1 MATPTLDDMI
11 DVYIISE
18 AEMEAALLVA
28 GNRGNNLLNGLA
40 PYAVVP
46 LTPPVLQGDYADTY
60 TLADAAE
67 VNSVLFPLGPRGFAV
82 FENLL
87 ASAAA

>member
-1 MATPTLDDMI
+1 MI
-11 DVYIISE
+11 DVYILSE
-18 AEMEAALLVA
+18 AEMEAALLRA

-46 LTPPVLQGDYADTY
+46 ITPPVDQDEYADTY

-67 VNSVLFPLGPRGFAV
+67 VNSVLFQLGPRGFTV
-82 FENLL
+82 FEYLL
-87 ASAAA
+87 SVKGA